1 MATQRIEEG
10 EYGVEIITTAPK
22 AEPKPPAQAA
32 PVPEQRA
39 EDAKQ
44 EDDEDDEEDMY
55 AQGTSF
61 GAIKEENDGF
71 QVEEGKQMTETLVI
85 FDKNQFLLYDFKND
99 RSWQV
104 GDVESDAV
112 TIAED
117 SRIVMIDN

>member
-32 PVPEQRA
+32 PVPAQRA

-71 QVEEGKQMTETLVI
+71 
-85 FDKNQFLLYDFKND
+85 
-99 RSWQV
+99 
-104 GDVESDAV
+104 
-112 TIAED
+112 
-117 SRIVMIDN
+117 

>member
-44 EDDEDDEEDMY
+44 EDDDDEEDMY

-71 QVEEGKQMTETLVI
+71 
-85 FDKNQFLLYDFKND
+85 
-99 RSWQV
+99 
-104 GDVESDAV
+104 
-112 TIAED
+112 
-117 SRIVMIDN
+117 

>member
-22 AEPKPPAQAA
+22 AESKPPAQQSAA

-39 EDAKQ
+39 EETKQ

-71 QVEEGKQMTETLVI
+71 QVEEGK
-85 FDKNQFLLYDFKND
+85 
-99 RSWQV
+99 
-104 GDVESDAV
+104 
-112 TIAED
+112 
-117 SRIVMIDN
+117 

>member
-22 AEPKPPAQAA
+22 AEPKPPAQVA

-71 QVEEGKQMTETLVI
+71 
-85 FDKNQFLLYDFKND
+85 
-99 RSWQV
+99 
-104 GDVESDAV
+104 
-112 TIAED
+112 
-117 SRIVMIDN
+117 